1 VQKVFVLSDR
11 AGGILAR
18 LWEYRAQH
26 IHDFS
31 MVRALS
37 ISKAEILFSL
47 NGSIL
52 YLESWCNS
60 GLSYGWA
67 FSAMFVFSLQT
78 DKLLL
83 ILKMQ
88 VLMCQ
93 YLNVNDSP
101 LIRLIMNHELL

>member
-1 VQKVFVLSDR
+1 MQKVFVLSDR
-11 AGGILAR
+11 AGGIQAR

-37 ISKAEILFSL
+37 KAEILFSL
-47 NGSIL
+47 HGSIL
-52 YLESWCNS
+52 YPESWCNS

-93 YLNVNDSP
+93 YLNVN
-101 LIRLIMNHELL
+101 EK